1 MKVRIKDLSASMEIG
16 NDGIT
21 LEVRDTS
28 GKLRGDLRL
37 GRGTVEWRGAGRSV
51 QMDRRS
57 WEETIAWFED
67 AT

>member
-1 MKVRIKDLSASMEIG
+1 MKVRIKDLSVSMEVG
-16 NDGIT
+16 NDGVM

-37 GRGTVEWRGAGRSV
+37 GRGTVEWRGAGKSV
-51 QMDRRS
+51 QLVRKS